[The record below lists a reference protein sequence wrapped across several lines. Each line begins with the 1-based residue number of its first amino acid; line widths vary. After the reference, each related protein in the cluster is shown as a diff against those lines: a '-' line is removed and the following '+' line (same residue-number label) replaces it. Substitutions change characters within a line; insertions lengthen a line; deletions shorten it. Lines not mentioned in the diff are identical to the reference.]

1 MKADDKSKEAKRK
14 AKKGND
20 IMNKFIAVIAAVMM
34 IVAIPI
40 GLAASDAD
48 ADTGVTGTY
57 SVYAYDGSAWSSDI
71 VGAYDAAQAVQAS
84 DMWNANTDS
93 MVAKYI
99 QGDWVTYNYTTY
111 GNITTF
117 MGKANT
123 ATEQW
128 NVFIFNAFDEFLAAE
143 DCLGS
148 YKCFS
153 DYDLDHQTANIV
165 LYFGSSNVTA
175 DDVKDSYDAYG
186 AAVEKS
192 EITNVTNTDDYKVT
206 FTLSINYDGVNANI
220 SGTVLD
226 INGNAVTDTA
236 LKTSTVTIVGYG
248 SDCYL
253 ALKDAVGSANI
264 TGEDTVP
271 GQGYNA
277 YGWMG
282 EMFGLGTV
290 QTAGTDTPSD
300 WTDDKYAYWCIYDD
314 AEHLADFVLGAYSP
328 LACAGEPFGDNTISL
343 IYEEVTM

>member
-1 MKADDKSKEAKRK
+1 
-14 AKKGND
+14 
-20 IMNKFIAVIAAVMM
+20 MNKMIAAIAAVMM

-40 GLAASDAD
+40 GLAADGAD
-48 ADTGVTGTY
+48 ADTGVTGQY

-71 VGAYDAAQAVQAS
+71 VDAYDAAQAVQAS
-84 DMWNANTDS
+84 EMWNANTDS
-93 MVAKYI
+93 MVAKYTD
-99 QGDWVTYNYTTY
+99 GDWVTYNYTTY

-117 MGKANT
+117 MGKTNT

-128 NVFIFNAFDEFLAAE
+128 NVFIFDTSDELVAAE

-153 DYDLDHQTANIV
+153 DYDSDHQTANIV
-165 LYFGSSNVTA
+165 LYFESSSVTV
-175 DDVKDSYDAYG
+175 DDVNDSYDAYE

-192 EITNVTNTDDYKVT
+192 EITEVTNTDDYMVT
-206 FTLSINYDGVNANI
+206 FTLGINYNGVNAN
-220 SGTVLD
+220 VED
-226 INGNAVTDTA
+226 VYDVDGNQVTDAA
-236 LKTSTVTIVGYG
+236 LKTSTVTVVGYG

-253 ALKDAVGSANI
+253 ALKDAVGSVNFI
-264 TGEDTVP
+264 GEDTVP

-300 WTDDKYAYWCIYDD
+300 WTDDTYAYWCIYDD
-314 AEHLADFVLGAYSP
+314 AGHLADFVLGAYSP
-328 LACAGEPFGDNTISL
+328 LACAGEPFGDSTISL
-343 IYEEVTM
+343 IYEEVEM

>member
-1 MKADDKSKEAKRK
+1 
-14 AKKGND
+14 
-20 IMNKFIAVIAAVMM
+20 MNKIYAVIAAIMM

-40 GLAASDAD
+40 GFAASDAD

-57 SVYAYDGSAWSSDI
+57 SVYAFNGSAWSSDI
-71 VGAYDAAQAVQAS
+71 VSAYDAAQAVQAS

-93 MVAKYI
+93 MVAKYTE
-99 QGDWVTYNYTTY
+99 GDWVTYNYTTY

-117 MGKANT
+117 MGKTNT

-128 NVFIFNAFDEFLAAE
+128 HVFIIDVSGNIVAAE

-153 DYDLDHQTANIV
+153 DYDQAHRTANII
-165 LYFGSSNVTA
+165 LYYDASDVTA
-175 DDVKDSYDAYG
+175 DDVLDSFVGYDG
-186 AAVEKS
+186 AVS
-192 EITNVTNTDDYKVT
+192 ISSITTVTESDAYKVT
-206 FTLSINYDGVNANI
+206 FTLSIEYDGVDASI
-220 SGTVLD
+220 TGTVLD
-226 INGNAVTDTA
+226 VNGNAVTDAA
-236 LKTSTVTIVGYG
+236 LKASTVTIVGYG

-253 ALKDAVGSANI
+253 ALKDAVGSVNF

-277 YGWMG
+277 YGWIG

-300 WTDDKYAYWCIYDD
+300 WTDDTYAYWCIYDD

-343 IYEEVTM
+343 IYEEVEM

>member
-40 GLAASDAD
+40 GLTASDAD

-93 MVAKYI
+93 MVAKYTP
-99 QGDWVTYNYTTY
+99 GTWVTYNYTTY

-117 MGKANT
+117 MGQTNT
-123 ATEQW
+123 DNEQW
-128 NVFIFNAFDEFLAAE
+128 NVFVINTSGNIVAAE

-153 DYDLDHQTANIV
+153 DYDQAHRTANIILFYGTSDMAV
-165 LYFGSSNVTA
+165 LVPTMYNAYADKVAESS
-175 DDVKDSYDAYG
+175 
-186 AAVEKS
+186 
-192 EITNVTNTDDYKVT
+192 ITNVSDSEAFKVSFNLQIT
-206 FTLSINYDGVNANI
+206 YPGVNASI
-220 SGTVLD
+220 SGSVYD
-226 INGNAVTDTA
+226 VNGNLVSDAS
-236 LKTSTVTIVGYG
+236 LKASTVTVVGYG

-253 ALKDAVGSANI
+253 ALKDAVGAANF
-264 TGEDTVP
+264 TGEDNVP

-282 EMFGLGTV
+282 EMFGLGTI
-290 QTAGTDTPSD
+290 QTGGTDTPSD
-300 WTDDKYAYWCIYDD
+300 WTDDTYAYWCIYDSTGQ
-314 AEHLADFVLGAYSP
+314 LADFVLGAYSP
-328 LACAGEPFGDNTISL
+328 VDTDSTFCCDTIGL
-343 IYEEVTM
+343 IYAEVAM